1 MATTTALSSSTSS
14 ALASSTPTAAQTA
27 AANKAA
33 AQKLITS
40 LSAGSGVDVASLAQN
55 LVDAERVP
63 QENAINAKITKN
75 EARISGYAAMSFVL
89 SNVKTALTDLK
100 DQNSFTSLAASN
112 SNPSAFT
119 VTPGATAIAGS
130 HDVQVTQLAKAQRT
144 VSQGVASPTASL
156 NGGKAISFALTIG
169 TTTTDIN
176 LADGQ
181 DTPKD
186 VVDFINAS
194 NKGVTA
200 QLVDSGDGSANPYQ
214 IVLTGAQ
221 GSAGAFSLTPKFSAG
236 GVLGSTASMNGGS
249 GMTLKLTV
257 AGVAK
262 PNIVLTAGNDT
273 PEKMV
278 AAINNANAGVTASLV
293 ANPAGSTYPYKIFV
307 TGPAGTPSDFS
318 LSADYGGTAG
328 FEPMVQPALK
338 FASDNPVNQT
348 ATDAKVTVDGIT
360 FTRNSN
366 TLTDVIPGV
375 TVNLKSTTI
384 TAASLDLTRDTTA
397 IKDKINAFVTAYN
410 DANTIFKEVSDPKST
425 LATYGATLVGDST
438 VRSIK
443 AQLRS
448 MVMGPSSTPG
458 STVSAMWQMGIKV
471 DEAGVMSVDTT
482 KLDTALTSNYADV
495 VKTFTGNQN
504 GLTIYSP
511 APGGIAGDAVRKL
524 TNMLGATGILTSQ
537 STSATTQNTKYQG
550 DLTKLQTRMDL
561 VLKRYQK
568 QFAAMDSLVG
578 NVNSQ
583 KTSLKSTFD
592 GMMASMTGKTG

>member
-40 LSAGSGVDVASLAQN
+40 MNAGSGVDVASLAQN

-262 PNIVLTAGNDT
+262 PDIVLAAGNDT

>member
-1 MATTTALSSSTSS
+1 MATTALSSSTSS

-100 DQNSFTSLAASN
+100 DQNSFTSLTASN

-119 VTPGATAIAGS
+119 VTSGATAMAGS
-130 HDVQVTQLAKAQRT
+130 HDVKVTQLAKAQRT
-144 VSQGVASPTASL
+144 VSAGVASATAAL
-156 NGGKAISFALTIG
+156 NGGKAMTFALTVG
-169 TTTTDIN
+169 GTTTDIK

-186 VVDFINAS
+186 VVDFINAA

-200 QLVDSGDGSANPYQ
+200 QLVDSGDGSANPFQ
-214 IVLTGAQ
+214 IVLTGTQ

-236 GVLGSTASMNGGS
+236 GVPDPTTSVNGGL
-249 GMTLKLTV
+249 GMTFKLTV
-257 AGVAK
+257 AGVAQ
-262 PNIVLTAGNDT
+262 PDIVLADGNDT
-273 PEKMV
+273 PQNMV
-278 AAINNANAGVTASLV
+278 DAINAAHAGVTASLV

-307 TGPAGTPSDFS
+307 TGPTGAPSDFS
-318 LSADYGGTAG
+318 LGVDYGAG
-328 FEPMVQPALK
+328 AGVEPMVQPALK
-338 FASDNPVNQT
+338 FASNNPVNQI
-348 ATDAKVTVDGIT
+348 ATDAKVTVDGIE

-366 TLTDVIPGV
+366 ALTDVIPGV
-375 TVNLKSTTI
+375 TMNLKSITT
-384 TAASLDLTRDTTA
+384 TTASLDLTRDTTA

-482 KLDTALTSNYADV
+482 KLDTALTSNYSDV

>member
-1 MATTTALSSSTSS
+1 MATTALSSSTSS
-14 ALASSTPTAAQTA
+14 ALAPTAAQTA

-33 AQKLITS
+33 AQKLKTS

-75 EARISGYAAMSFVL
+75 ESRISGYAALSFVL

-119 VTPGATAIAGS
+119 VTPGATAMAGS

-144 VSQGVASPTASL
+144 VSAGVASATASM
-156 NGGKAISFALTIG
+156 NGGKAMSFALTVG
-169 TTTTDIN
+169 GTTTDIN

-200 QLVDSGDGSANPYQ
+200 QLVDSGDGSTNPFQ
-214 IVLTGAQ
+214 IVLTGTQ

-236 GVLGSTASMNGGS
+236 GVPDPTTSVNGGL
-249 GMTLKLTV
+249 GMTFKLTV
-257 AGVAK
+257 AGVAQ
-262 PNIVLTAGNDT
+262 PDIVLADGNDT
-273 PEKMV
+273 PQNMV
-278 AAINNANAGVTASLV
+278 DAINAANAGVTASLV

-307 TGPAGTPSDFS
+307 TGPTGAPSDFS
-318 LSADYGGTAG
+318 LGVDYGAG
-328 FEPMVQPALK
+328 AGVESMVQPALK
-338 FASDNPVNQT
+338 FASNNPVNQI
-348 ATDAKVTVDGIT
+348 ATDAKVTVDGIG

-375 TVNLKSTTI
+375 TVNLKSTTT

-410 DANTIFKEVSDPKST
+410 DANSIFKEVSDPKST

-443 AQLRS
+443 AQLRT

-482 KLDTALTSNYADV
+482 KLDTALTSNYSDV

-537 STSATTQNTKYQG
+537 STSATTQNTKYQT
-550 DLTKLQTRMDL
+550 DLTKLQTRMDAL
-561 VLKRYQK
+561 LKRYQK

-578 NVNSQ
+578 NVNTQ

>member
-1 MATTTALSSSTSS
+1 MATTALSSSTTA
-14 ALASSTPTAAQTA
+14 ALASSASTPAQVA

-63 QENAINAKITKN
+63 QENAINAKIAKN
-75 EARISGYAAMSFVL
+75 ETRISGYAAMSFVL

-100 DQNSFTSLAASN
+100 DQNSFTSLTASN
-112 SNPSAFT
+112 SNPGAFSI
-119 VTPGATAIAGS
+119 TPGATAVAGS
-130 HDVQVTQLAKAQRT
+130 HEVQVLQLAKAQRT
-144 VSQGVASPTASL
+144 VSNGVASPTASL
-156 NGGKAISFALTIG
+156 NGGKAMSFALTVG
-169 TTTTDIN
+169 GVSTDIN
-176 LADGQ
+176 LTDGH
-181 DTPKD
+181 DTPQD

-194 NKGVTA
+194 KKGVTA
-200 QLVDSGDGSANPYQ
+200 QLVNSGDGSANPYQ
-214 IVLTGAQ
+214 IVLSGTQ

-236 GVLGSTASMNGGS
+236 GVSEPTASVNNGV

-257 AGVAK
+257 AGQAV
-262 PNIVLTAGNDT
+262 PDIVLANGDDT
-273 PEKMV
+273 PQKMV
-278 AAINNANAGVTASLV
+278 DAINNANAGVQAQLV

-307 TGPAGTPSDFS
+307 TGPSGAPSDFS
-318 LSADYGGTAG
+318 LSVDYGAG
-328 FEPMVQPALK
+328 DEPMVQPGLK
-338 FASDNPVNQT
+338 FAADNPVNQA
-348 ATDAKVTVDGIT
+348 ATDAKVKVDGIT
-360 FTRNSN
+360 FTRSNN
-366 TLTDVIPGV
+366 TLTDVIAGA
-375 TVNLKSTTI
+375 TVNLKATTT

-410 DANTIFKEVSDPKST
+410 DANTIFKEVADPKST
-425 LATYGATLVGDST
+425 LETYGATLVGDST

-443 AQLRS
+443 QQLRS

-482 KLDTALTSNYADV
+482 KLDDALTNNYADV

-537 STSATTQNTKYQG
+537 STSASTQNTKYQA
-550 DLTKLQTRMDL
+550 DLTKLQTRMDTL
-561 VLKRYQK
+561 LKRYQK

-592 GMMASMTGKTG
+592 GMMASLTGKSG

>member
-1 MATTTALSSSTSS
+1 MATTALSSSTSS
-14 ALASSTPTAAQTA
+14 ALAPTAAQTA

-75 EARISGYAAMSFVL
+75 ESRISGYAALSFVL

-119 VTPGATAIAGS
+119 VTPGATAMAGS

-144 VSQGVASPTASL
+144 VSAGVASASASM
-156 NGGKAISFALTIG
+156 NGGKAMSFALTVG
-169 TTTTDIN
+169 GTTTDIN

-200 QLVDSGDGSANPYQ
+200 QLVDSGDGSANPFQ
-214 IVLTGAQ
+214 IVLTGTE
-221 GSAGAFSLTPKFSAG
+221 GSAGAFSLAPKFSAG
-236 GVLGSTASMNGGS
+236 GVPAPTASVNNGAA
-249 GMTLKLTV
+249 MTFKLTV
-257 AGVAK
+257 AGQAV
-262 PNIVLTAGNDT
+262 PDIVLAPGNDT
-273 PEKMV
+273 PQKMV
-278 AAINNANAGVTASLV
+278 DAINGANAGVKASLV
-293 ANPAGSTYPYKIFV
+293 ANAAGSTYPYKIFV
-307 TGPAGTPSDFS
+307 TGPSGAPSDFS
-318 LSADYGGTAG
+318 LNVDYGAG
-328 FEPMVQPALK
+328 VVPMVQPALK

-348 ATDAKVTVDGIT
+348 ATDAKVTVDGIG

-375 TVNLKSTTI
+375 TVNLKSTTT

-410 DANTIFKEVSDPKST
+410 DANSIFKEVSDPKSS

-443 AQLRS
+443 GQLRS

-471 DEAGVMSVDTT
+471 DETGVMSVDAT
-482 KLDTALTSNYADV
+482 KLDAALTSNYSDV

-511 APGGIAGDAVRKL
+511 APGGIAGDAFRKI
-524 TNMLGATGILTSQ
+524 TNMLGANGILTSQ
-537 STSATTQNTKYQG
+537 STSATTQNT
-550 DLTKLQTRMDL
+550 
-561 VLKRYQK
+561 
-568 QFAAMDSLVG
+568 
-578 NVNSQ
+578 
-583 KTSLKSTFD
+583 
-592 GMMASMTGKTG
+592 

>member
-1 MATTTALSSSTSS
+1 MATTALSSSTSS

-63 QENAINAKITKN
+63 QENAINTKITKN
-75 EARISGYAAMSFVL
+75 ESRISGYAAMSFVL

-119 VTPGATAIAGS
+119 VTPGATAMAGS

-144 VSQGVASPTASL
+144 VSAGVASATASM
-156 NGGKAISFALTIG
+156 NGGKAMTFALTVG
-169 TTTTDIN
+169 GTTTDIK

-186 VVDFINAS
+186 VVDFINAA

-200 QLVDSGDGSANPYQ
+200 QLVDSGDGSANPFQ
-214 IVLTGAQ
+214 IVLTGTQ

-236 GVLGSTASMNGGS
+236 GVPAPTASVNGGL
-249 GMTLKLTV
+249 GMTFKLTV
-257 AGVAK
+257 AGVTK
-262 PNIVLTAGNDT
+262 PDIVLADGNDT
-273 PEKMV
+273 PQNMV
-278 AAINNANAGVTASLV
+278 DAINAANAGVTASLV
-293 ANPAGSTYPYKIFV
+293 ANAAGSTYPYKIFV
-307 TGPAGTPSDFS
+307 TGPSGSPSDFS
-318 LSADYGGTAG
+318 LNVDYGSGNG
-328 FEPMVQPALK
+328 FESMVQPALK
-338 FASDNPVNQT
+338 FASNNPVNQA
-348 ATDAKVTVDGIT
+348 ATDAKVTVDGIG

-375 TVNLKSTTI
+375 TVNLKSTTT

-482 KLDTALTSNYADV
+482 KLDTALTSNYSDV

-592 GMMASMTGKTG
+592 GMMASLTGKSG

>member
-1 MATTTALSSSTSS
+1 MATTALSSSTSS
-14 ALASSTPTAAQTA
+14 ALAPTAAQTA

-75 EARISGYAAMSFVL
+75 ESRISGYAALSFVL

-100 DQNSFTSLAASN
+100 DQNSFNSLVASN
-112 SNPSAFT
+112 SNTSAFT
-119 VTPGATAIAGS
+119 VTPSSTAAAGT
-130 HDVQVTQLAKAQRT
+130 HDISVLQLATAQRT
-144 VSQGVASPTASL
+144 VSDGLSAPDVHMNGEKGMMFTL
-156 NGGKAISFALTIG
+156 NVNG
-169 TTTTDIN
+169 TPTDIT
-176 LADGQ
+176 LPDGY

-186 VVDFINAS
+186 LVDFVNAS
-194 NKGVTA
+194 KKGVTA
-200 QLVDSGDGSANPYQ
+200 QLVDTGDGSDNPYQ
-214 IVLTGAQ
+214 IVLTGTQ

-236 GVLGSTASMNGGS
+236 GVDPSVPLNNGAATS
-249 GMTLKLTV
+249 LKLSVGTNSPIQLSLAAGSSV
-257 AGVAK
+257 ADMI
-262 PNIVLTAGNDT
+262 N
-273 PEKMV
+273 
-278 AAINNANAGVTASLV
+278 AINDAATGVTASLV
-293 ANPAGSTYPYKIFV
+293 DNPAGSSFPKKIYL
-307 TGPAGTPSDFS
+307 TGPAGAASDFS
-318 LSADYGGTAG
+318 LLADYGDTNGYQ
-328 FEPMVQPALK
+328 PMVVPGLK
-338 FASDNPVNQT
+338 FTANSVNQT
-348 ATDAKVTVDGIT
+348 ATDAQVKVDGIT
-360 FTRNSN
+360 FTRSSN
-366 TLTDVIPGV
+366 TLTDVVPGV
-375 TVNLKSTTI
+375 TLSLKAKTSI
-384 TAASLDLTRDTTA
+384 AASVDLTRDTTV

-410 DANTIFKEVSDPKST
+410 DANSIFKEVSDPKST

-443 AQLRS
+443 GQLRS

-482 KLDTALTSNYADV
+482 KLDTALTSNYSDV

-568 QFAAMDSLVG
+568 QFSAMDSLVG

>member
-1 MATTTALSSSTSS
+1 MATTALSSSTSS
-14 ALASSTPTAAQTA
+14 ALAPSAAQTA

-63 QENAINAKITKN
+63 QENVINAKITKN
-75 EARISGYAAMSFVL
+75 ESRISGYAAMSFVL

-100 DQNSFTSLAASN
+100 DQNSFTSLTAAN

-119 VTPGATAIAGS
+119 VTPGATALAGS

-144 VSQGVASPTASL
+144 VSDGVASPTAPM
-156 NGGKAISFALTIG
+156 NGGKAMTFALTIG

-214 IVLTGAQ
+214 IVLTGTQ

-236 GVLGSTASMNGGS
+236 GLPEPTASVNNGV

-257 AGVAK
+257 AGQAA
-262 PNIVLTAGNDT
+262 PDIVLANGDDT
-273 PEKMV
+273 PQKMV
-278 AAINNANAGVTASLV
+278 DAINAAHAGVTASLV
-293 ANPAGSTYPYKIFV
+293 ANAAGSTYPYKIFV
-307 TGPAGTPSDFS
+307 TGPSGAPSDFS
-318 LSADYGGTAG
+318 LSVDYGAG
-328 FEPMVQPALK
+328 DEPMVQPALK
-338 FASDNPVNQT
+338 FSATNPVNQA
-348 ATDAKVTVDGIT
+348 ATDAKVNVDGIT
-360 FTRNSN
+360 FTRSSN

-375 TVNLKSTTI
+375 TVNLKSTTT

-397 IKDKINAFVTAYN
+397 IKDKINALVTAYN

-425 LATYGATLVGDST
+425 LATYGATLSGDST

-443 AQLRS
+443 QQLRT

-458 STVSAMWQMGIKV
+458 SKVSALWQMGIKM

-495 VKTFTGNQN
+495 VKAFTGNQN

-511 APGGIAGDAVRKL
+511 APAGIAGDAVRKL
-524 TNMLGATGILTSQ
+524 TNMLSATGILASQ
-537 STSATTQNTKYQG
+537 STSATTQNTKYKD
-550 DLTKLQTRMDL
+550 DLTKLQTRMDA